1 MELYHKNRLKR
12 ERSQRG
18 IIEDKINEEDN
29 MGIQTKTIKRKKK
42 KKILQNQEL
51 IEK

>member
-12 ERSQRG
+12 KMSQRG

-29 MGIQTKTIKRKKK
+29 MGI
-42 KKILQNQEL
+42 
-51 IEK
+51 